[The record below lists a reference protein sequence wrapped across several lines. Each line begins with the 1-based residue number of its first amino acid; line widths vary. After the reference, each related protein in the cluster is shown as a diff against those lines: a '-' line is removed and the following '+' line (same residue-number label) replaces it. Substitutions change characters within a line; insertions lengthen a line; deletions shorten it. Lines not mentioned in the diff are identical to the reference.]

1 MSNDLSLSKCG
12 VVLVTASSQT
22 EAQAIA
28 RALVQEKL
36 AACVSIT
43 AIESVYRWQ
52 GQVHQEPEWQLVIKT
67 DLANYAG
74 LEARIQTLHSY
85 AVPEI
90 IAIPIVAGAPPYL
103 AWIAEQTQSSIAG
116 AQTPPTAEG

>member
-1 MSNDLSLSKCG
+1 MSNDLSLPRCG
-12 VVLVTASSQT
+12 VVLVTASSQI

-52 GQVHQEPEWQLVIKT
+52 EQLHQEPEWQLVIKT

-90 IAIPIVAGAPPYL
+90 IALPIVAGAQPYL
-103 AWIAEQTQSSIAG
+103 AWIAEQTQLNSAN
-116 AQTPPTAEG
+116 A

>member
-1 MSNDLSLSKCG
+1 VSNDLSLSRSG

-52 GQVHQEPEWQLVIKT
+52 DQLHQEPEWQLVIKT
-67 DLANYAG
+67 DLAYYPA
-74 LEARIQTLHSY
+74 LEARIQALHSY

-90 IAIPIVAGAPPYL
+90 IALPIVAGAQPYL
-103 AWIAEQTQSSIAG
+103 AWIAEQTQPSIAG
-116 AQTPPTAEG
+116 AQTPPTPEG